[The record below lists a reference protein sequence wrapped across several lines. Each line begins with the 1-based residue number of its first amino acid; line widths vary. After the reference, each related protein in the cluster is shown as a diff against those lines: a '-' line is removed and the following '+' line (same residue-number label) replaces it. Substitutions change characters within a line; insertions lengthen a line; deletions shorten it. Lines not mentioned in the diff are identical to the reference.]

1 MGWYEDWRRQ
11 NLAFTP
17 RMDQGG
23 GEYTGYI
30 PDVYEGDDAQRAWL
44 QPNLLSLVRKPTP
57 GTREISGAPAV
68 TRPNDATTN
77 LSGVPNPNPGLMTN
91 EFASS
96 PMVTE
101 APPMQQMAT
110 PPAVTTSAV
119 APTGTGAPW
128 TGMAGLAKKTGN
140 LIPEPY
146 WNAGFGLYDKIMGD
160 VKRDFDQGGGALDPT
175 SHNNYVQQLIR
186 AGANSETIARLM
198 DKFMPMGESAA
209 GVIAGLGQ
217 NALSLPVTETATKY
231 GKNLLGYG
239 NKLANYLGEQGR
251 FTKNFWGNVYD
262 EQLGNVKDKYQSLF
276 PTTEA
281 EPTRDFTTSMNPE
294 NTLSSNPLLNPAL
307 NSQWG
312 DGTENWAGGFMDEQ
326 IDQSGRGF
334 GDTSPLAKTLRN
346 AFGSGDT
353 SSIVDNWR
361 ESRPEFASPTAGD
374 KIRSLGQGMH
384 DTAAGAVDTA
394 VDMAPPAVLG
404 AGGAFLAKKA
414 YDNTEMGQLK
424 IQLKNAPNDMARKN
438 IQTRISEKRARNM
451 AAFKAKYLPKGMK
464 GVTKPKLLAVLSG
477 LAFGLGAIDLVRA
490 EGGDEE
496 AATDRAIQY
505 ALDNPQVMQGLSTV
519 LELTDPVSMLLGGT
533 SGRTTNQMGPLVGGQ
548 YQWNTPSIDP
558 SWRY

>member
-11 NLAFTP
+11 NLRFTP

-101 APPMQQMAT
+101 APPMQQMVT

-128 TGMAGLAKKTGN
+128 TQKNPINDVFNQAVAWADSAEGNPINDLAMEAYRKYMQPLQQSEKLGEVLTPAFQKVDQFGN
-140 LIPEPY
+140 LIKD
-146 WNAGFGLYDKIMGD
+146 AGKFDYMGAD
-160 VKRDFDQGGGALDPT
+160 YGAMG
-175 SHNNYVQQLIR
+175 SQLKKDLGPVAKL
-186 AGANSETIARLM
+186 AGDATN
-198 DKFMPMGESAA
+198 
-209 GVIAGLGQ
+209 
-217 NALSLPVTETATKY
+217 TA
-231 GKNLLGYG
+231 LGYG

-394 VDMAPPAVLG
+394 VDMAPPAALG

-451 AAFKAKYLPKGMK
+451 AELKAKYLPKGMK
-464 GVTKPKLLAVLSG
+464 GVTRPKLLAVLSG
-477 LAFGLGAIDLVRA
+477 LAFGLGAYDLVWA

-496 AATDRAIQY
+496 AATDRAVQY
-505 ALDNPQVMQGLSTV
+505 AIDNPQVMQGLSTA